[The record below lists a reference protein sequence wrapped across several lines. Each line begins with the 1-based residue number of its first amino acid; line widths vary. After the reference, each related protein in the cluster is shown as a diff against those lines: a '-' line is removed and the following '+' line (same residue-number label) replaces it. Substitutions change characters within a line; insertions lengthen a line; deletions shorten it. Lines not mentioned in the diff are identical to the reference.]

1 MPRSKSYNT
10 YSNLQH
16 PELRKRVDD
25 LLLKFE
31 QDFYAKMQGAKAM
44 LDVNKFD
51 MALYKRHNVETILRI
66 ALKRA
71 VDPLISNYWASRDPQ
86 LCKEWG
92 LYGAEE
98 GRHDRM
104 FAGDMHKVGMTDEEI
119 YGTRPTFATEL
130 LNGYFYYTMATEG
143 PLAAMISGFYL
154 EYMAS
159 KTQPDWLNVMEEH
172 VGADRT
178 KGARAH
184 LALDVDD
191 DHTDMV
197 WNMIMRV
204 IKTKEDEERLI
215 EHLIKINALFVS
227 YFVEVYTSTVL
238 GKAAQGPADPSTLAQ
253 AAPAAAVTTNLETV
267 ASSV

>member
-10 YSNLQH
+10 YANLQRS
-16 PELRKRVDD
+16 EFRQRIDD

-31 QDFYAKMQGAKAM
+31 SDFYQKMSGAQAM
-44 LDVNKFD
+44 LDTSAFD
-51 MALYKRHNVETILRI
+51 MNMYKRHNVETILRI
-66 ALKRA
+66 SLKRT
-71 VDPLISNYWASRDPQ
+71 VDPLIANYWATRDPQ
-86 LCKEWG
+86 LSKEWG

-104 FAGDMHKVGMTDEEI
+104 FAGDLHKVGMTDEEI
-119 YGTRPTFATEL
+119 YATKPTFATEL

-154 EYMAS
+154 EYIAS
-159 KTQPDWLNVMEEH
+159 KTQPDWLDVMEQH
-172 VGADRT
+172 VGAENT

-184 LALDVDD
+184 LALDIDD

-204 IKTKEDEERLI
+204 IKTEEDEELFVH
-215 EHLIKINALFVS
+215 HLTKINALFVS
-227 YFVEVYTSTVL
+227 YFVEIYTAIVL
-238 GKAAQGPADPSTLAQ
+238 GKADDTSQSALAQ
-253 AAPAAAVTTNLETV
+253 AAPAAAVTTNLQAGV
-267 ASSV
+267 PA